1 MLVDFRVSNFRSIQ
15 TEQTLSLV
23 ASSDQSLGQSN
34 TTPTDTLGVPAVLRS
49 AAIYGAN
56 ASGKS
61 NMIMALGF
69 FRGVIAESATL
80 MQPTQKFGV
89 QPFRLDP
96 QSLEQPCLF
105 EMTFLLKGVRHQYGF
120 KITADRVIE
129 EWLLVYKTKK
139 PQQWFSRR
147 YNPET
152 KIDEY
157 EYSVHLTGPR
167 KTWQEATRSNSL
179 YLSTAVQL
187 NSEQLRVVYDW
198 IVNDIVFFVP
208 GTLPA
213 PEFTVSQMSDSTFRE
228 SLQKFLSSADVSIDK
243 VDVVSRKGIQQQ
255 FKMDF
260 ASGRVESLRQES
272 DMNVPQFHH
281 RTDAGSAVFE
291 LHEESLGTQRLFA
304 MAGPLMDILQKG
316 RLLIVDELDTS
327 LHSLLTRR
335 LIEAFHSSLNLQGR
349 AQLIFSTHD
358 TSLLDQ
364 EIFRRDQIWFT
375 EKNKAQATTLYPL
388 SDFGPRKNEAL
399 EKGYLVGRYGAIP
412 FLTEMSW

>member
-1 MLVDFRVSNFRSIQ
+1 
-15 TEQTLSLV
+15 
-23 ASSDQSLGQSN
+23 
-34 TTPTDTLGVPAVLRS
+34 
-49 AAIYGAN
+49 
-56 ASGKS
+56 
-61 NMIMALGF
+61 
-69 FRGVIAESATL
+69 
-80 MQPTQKFGV
+80 
-89 QPFRLDP
+89 
-96 QSLEQPCLF
+96 
-105 EMTFLLKGVRHQYGF
+105 
-120 KITADRVIE
+120 
-129 EWLLVYKTKK
+129 
-139 PQQWFSRR
+139 
-147 YNPET
+147 
-152 KIDEY
+152 
-157 EYSVHLTGPR
+157 
-167 KTWQEATRSNSL
+167 
-179 YLSTAVQL
+179 
-187 NSEQLRVVYDW
+187 
-198 IVNDIVFFVP
+198 
-208 GTLPA
+208 
-213 PEFTVSQMSDSTFRE
+213 MSDSTFRE